1 MKRNIIRGIFLL
13 LIVIAGFAVWKLFG
27 PALSAGN
34 EQYLYIKTGYVYA
47 DVKKELTDK
56 KFIPSSKWFNLASR
70 IIGYK
75 TVKPGRYKIING
87 MSLFKLV
94 RTLRNGTQ
102 SQVNLVI
109 TKLRTKEDFARK
121 AGNMFEC
128 DSLQVINFLNNNDSL
143 KKYELNPNT
152 VMAAVMPYTY
162 NINWNTTPGKIFQKF
177 YTAYKNFWT
186 EERKQKAD
194 SIHLSIIEVSTLSSI
209 IEEETN
215 NKNDKSNIA
224 SVYLNRM
231 AAGMPLQADPTIKF
245 AMKNFELK
253 RIYEKY
259 LEIESPYNTYRNK
272 GLPPGPI
279 CTPSIETIEAVLN
292 APKTDYLYFVANSN
306 LDGSSIFTSNYNDH
320 MKYARIYQ
328 QALNKLYDSVQ
339 TTNRK

>member
-1 MKRNIIRGIFLL
+1 MKRKIIGIFLL
-13 LIVIAGFAVWKLFG
+13 LILIAGFAVWKLFR
-27 PALSAGN
+27 PTLSVANG
-34 EQYLYIKTGYVYA
+34 QFLYIKTGYVYA

-56 KFIPSSKWFNLASR
+56 KFVRNGRSFDLASK

-75 TVKPGRYKIING
+75 TVKPGRYKIIKG
-87 MSLFKLV
+87 MSLFDLV
-94 RTLRNGTQ
+94 RMLRNGSQ
-102 SQVNLVI
+102 AQVNLVI

-121 AGNMFEC
+121 AGSMFEC
-128 DSLQVINFLNNNDSL
+128 DSVQVINFLNNNDSL
-143 KKYELNPNT
+143 KKYGLDSNT
-152 VMAAVMPYTY
+152 VMTAIMPYTY
-162 NINWNTTPGKIFQKF
+162 AINWNTTAGKIFQKF

-186 EERKQKAD
+186 AERKQKAD
-194 SIHLSIIEVSTLSSI
+194 GIHLSPIEISTLASI

-215 NKNDKSNIA
+215 NKADKSNIA
-224 SVYLNRM
+224 SVYLNRL
-231 AAGMPLQADPTIKF
+231 AAGMPLQADPTLKF

-259 LEIESPYNTYRNK
+259 FGIESPYNTYRNK

-279 CTPSIETIEAVLN
+279 CTPSIETLDAVLD

-306 LDGSSIFTSNYNDH
+306 LDGSSIFTSNYTEH

>member
-1 MKRNIIRGIFLL
+1 MKKIITGIFLL
-13 LIVIAGFAVWKLFG
+13 LIVIAGLVAWKLFG
-27 PALSAGN
+27 PTLSARN
-34 EQYLYIKTGYVYA
+34 EQFLYVKTGYVYD

-56 KFIPSSKWFNLASR
+56 RFIRNDRWFDLTSK

-75 TVKPGRYKIING
+75 TVKPGRYKITKG

-94 RTLRNGTQ
+94 QILRNG
-102 SQVNLVI
+102 SQTPVKLVI
-109 TKLRTKEDFARK
+109 TKLRTKEDFAGK

-143 KKYELNPNT
+143 KKYDLNPNT

-186 EERKQKAD
+186 QERKQKAD
-194 SIHLSIIEVSTLSSI
+194 SIHLSTIEVSTLASI

-231 AAGMPLQADPTIKF
+231 TAGMPLQADPTIKF

-259 LEIESPYNTYRNK
+259 LEIESPYNTYKNK

-279 CTPSIETIEAVLN
+279 CTPSIETIDAVLN

-306 LDGSSIFTSNYNDH
+306 LNGSSIFTSNYNEH